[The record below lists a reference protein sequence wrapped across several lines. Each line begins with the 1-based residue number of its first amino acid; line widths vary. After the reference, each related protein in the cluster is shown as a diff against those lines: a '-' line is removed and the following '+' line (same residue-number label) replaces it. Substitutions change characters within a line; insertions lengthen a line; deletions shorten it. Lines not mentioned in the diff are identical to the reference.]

1 MGAAPWHQDDQAWDD
16 VTTGQVR
23 LLVVLVALGTASLGI
38 EESVRPTLDWPSTIE
53 SLSVGVITHFIAA
66 FALMCFAITLS
77 RQCRLVGTA
86 ALLAACTTDS
96 LGTVMS
102 NLGWAERVGNIGG
115 CVAFGCLVLLSSAY
129 LRKAAIGGL

>member
-1 MGAAPWHQDDQAWDD
+1 M
-16 VTTGQVR
+16 TTGQVR
-23 LLVVLVALGTASLGI
+23 LLVVLVSLGTVALGI
-38 EESVRPTLDWPSTIE
+38 KESVRPALDWPRTIE

-86 ALLAACTTDS
+86 ALLATCATDS
-96 LGTVMS
+96 FGTMVS
-102 NLGWAERVGNIGG
+102 NLEWEDRVGNIGG